1 VAIEQLQFAPVITHR
16 TLEELA
22 RILREGER
30 RDMADVVSDLVPVV
44 EKVVDDLF
52 RPIGDLR
59 ADQEFQPA
67 FEAKSSQF
75 EPYRLYINLMLLQTI
90 DASNFLKVYSKAIL
104 CLTMDLYQSAEEKHL
119 PRQRIQT
126 SIEAYFSMFSSLVRS
141 LGGRDAPQMPQRLE
155 ELNLAAWIRSSTK
168 LDFALTSLFLILEDA
183 IKTPPKSVCE
193 RLVIAME
200 ESLRDFSDQCRILIR
215 ASEERLTSAA
225 RQILRSRAPEL
236 EWLRNHRSTLAEFAG
251 NWIVIEGARLIANH
265 PSYEAARQTAL
276 DAGIIRPFITFVPES
291 TEAAFMGL

>member
-1 VAIEQLQFAPVITHR
+1 MAIEQLQFAPVITPR

-22 RILREGER
+22 RILREGDR
-30 RDMADVVSDLVPVV
+30 RDMADIVSDLLPVV

-59 ADQEFQPA
+59 ADQEFQSA
-67 FEAKSSQF
+67 FEAKSIQF
-75 EPYRLYINLMLLQTI
+75 EPYRLYINLMLLRTI
-90 DASNFLKVYSKAIL
+90 DASNFLKLYSNAIL
-104 CLTMDLYQSAEEKHL
+104 RLTMELYQSAEEKHL
-119 PRQRIQT
+119 PRKRIQ
-126 SIEAYFSMFSSLVRS
+126 SSLEAYFSTFSSLIRS
-141 LGGRDAPQMPQRLE
+141 LGAGDAPQMPQRLE

-183 IKTPPKSVCE
+183 IKAPPKPVSE
-193 RLVIAME
+193 RLMIAME
-200 ESLRDFSDQCRILIR
+200 DSLRDFSDQCRILIC
-215 ASEERLTSAA
+215 ASEERPTSAA
-225 RQILRSRAPEL
+225 RQTLRSRALEL
-236 EWLRNHRSTLAEFAG
+236 EWLTNHQNTLAEFAG

-265 PSYEAARQTAL
+265 PSYEAARQMAL